1 MTTARCLRAVFIQG
15 ERMMRVMLVEDDAR
29 LAELV
34 MEYLNNYEFAV
45 ELVTRGDEALARFQ
59 ASLPDLVVLD
69 LMLPGT
75 DGMVVCR
82 QLRAVSDV
90 PILILTAREDS
101 YDEVSGLEQGADD
114 FVNKPVQP
122 RVLLARLRA
131 LARRRLPA
139 APDPAPQEPA
149 APSGHDDTPVYD
161 FGALHIATADR
172 SVVWRGQECVLSNT
186 EYKLLL
192 VLVESAGRVL
202 SRDALLKKMRGIEF
216 DGLDRSIDNAIS
228 KLRRRF
234 DDVDSSKIKTVWG
247 EGYLFS
253 PSAWN

>member
-1 MTTARCLRAVFIQG
+1 MV
-15 ERMMRVMLVEDDAR
+15 RVMLVEDDAR
-29 LAELV
+29 LAALV
-34 MEYLNNYEFAV
+34 MEYLNGYEFAV

-59 ASLPDLVVLD
+59 ASAPDLVVLD

-131 LARRRLPA
+131 LARRQPIAVTVPATASGTAAPA
-139 APDPAPQEPA
+139 A
-149 APSGHDDTPVYD
+149 GPVYA
-161 FGALHIATADR
+161 FGALRIVTADR
-172 SVVWRGQECVLSNT
+172 SVLWRGQECVLSST

-192 VLVESAGRVL
+192 VLVESSGQVL

-234 DDVDSSKIKTVWG
+234 DDLDASKIKTVWG

>member
-1 MTTARCLRAVFIQG
+1 MHKLL
-15 ERMMRVMLVEDDAR
+15 LVEDDAR
-29 LAELV
+29 LAQLV
-34 MEYLNNYEFAV
+34 TEYLTAYEFSV
-45 ELVTRGDEALARFQ
+45 DVVTRGDEALQRFREL
-59 ASLPDLVVLD
+59 SPDVVVLD
-69 LMLPGT
+69 LMLPGL

-82 QLRAVSDV
+82 QLRALGEV

-131 LARRRLPA
+131 LMRRAQNKA
-139 APDPAPQEPA
+139 APETGVLA
-149 APSGHDDTPVYD
+149 
-161 FGALHIATADR
+161 FGALSIFTSDR
-172 SVVWRGQECVLSNT
+172 SVTWRGQPCVLSNT

-192 VLVESAGRVL
+192 VLAEAAGTVL

-216 DGLDRSIDNAIS
+216 DGLDRSIDNCIS
-228 KLRRRF
+228 KLRRKF
-234 DDVDSSKIKTVWG
+234 DDAESEKIKTVWG

-253 PSAWN
+253 PSAWA

>member
-1 MTTARCLRAVFIQG
+1 MY
-15 ERMMRVMLVEDDAR
+15 RVLLVEDDAR

-34 MEYLNNYEFAV
+34 TEYLSNYEFTV
-45 ELVTRGDEALARFQ
+45 ELVTRGDEALSRFQ
-59 ASLPDLVVLD
+59 AFMPDVVVLD
-69 LMLPGT
+69 LMLPGL

-82 QLRAVSDV
+82 QIRAISPV

-131 LARRRLPA
+131 LLRRTSNSGANSGGKA
-139 APDPAPQEPA
+139 APDAGELQ
-149 APSGHDDTPVYD
+149 
-161 FGALHIATADR
+161 FGALRIVGSDR
-172 SVVWRGQECVLSNT
+172 TVYWRDELCVLSNT

-192 VLVESAGRVL
+192 VLAEAAGRVL
-202 SRDALLKKMRGIEF
+202 SRDELLKKMRGIEF
-216 DGLDRSIDNAIS
+216 DGLDRSIDNCIS
-228 KLRRRF
+228 KLRRKF
-234 DDVDSSKIKTVWG
+234 DDTKSEKIKTVWG

>member
-1 MTTARCLRAVFIQG
+1 MY
-15 ERMMRVMLVEDDAR
+15 RVMLVEDDAR

-34 MEYLNNYEFAV
+34 TEYLSGYEFAV
-45 ELVTRGDEALARFQ
+45 DLVTRGDAALERFK
-59 ASLPDLVVLD
+59 ALSPDVVVLD
-69 LMLPGT
+69 LMLPGL

-82 QLRAVSDV
+82 QIREVSEV

-131 LARRRLPA
+131 LMRRTQAKGADARVL
-139 APDPAPQEPA
+139 Q
-149 APSGHDDTPVYD
+149 
-161 FGALHIATADR
+161 FGSLRIVTSDR
-172 SVVWRGQECVLSNT
+172 SVSWRGEPCVLSNT

-192 VLVESAGRVL
+192 VLAEAAGRVL

-216 DGLDRSIDNAIS
+216 DGLDRSIDNCIS
-228 KLRRRF
+228 KLRRKF
-234 DDVDSSKIKTVWG
+234 DDAESEKIKTVWG

>member
-1 MTTARCLRAVFIQG
+1 MY
-15 ERMMRVMLVEDDAR
+15 RVMLVEDDAR

-34 MEYLNNYEFAV
+34 TEYLQGYEFAV
-45 ELVTRGDEALARFQ
+45 DLVTRGDAALERFK
-59 ASLPDLVVLD
+59 AATPDIVVLD
-69 LMLPGT
+69 LMLPGL

-82 QLRAVSDV
+82 KIRELSTV

-131 LARRRLPA
+131 LLRRTQSRAASEARTL
-139 APDPAPQEPA
+139 E
-149 APSGHDDTPVYD
+149 
-161 FGALHIATADR
+161 FGALTIAASDR
-172 SVVWRGQECVLSNT
+172 TVTWRGEPCVLSNT

-192 VLVESAGRVL
+192 VLAEAAGRVL
-202 SRDALLKKMRGIEF
+202 SRDELLKKMRGIEF
-216 DGLDRSIDNAIS
+216 DGLDRSIDNCIS
-228 KLRRRF
+228 KLRRKF
-234 DDVDSSKIKTVWG
+234 DDATSEKIKTVWG

-253 PSAWN
+253 PSAWG

>member
-1 MTTARCLRAVFIQG
+1 
-15 ERMMRVMLVEDDAR
+15 MLVEDDAR

-34 MEYLNNYEFAV
+34 TEYLSGYEFAV
-45 ELVTRGDEALARFQ
+45 ELVTRGDAALERFKEL
-59 ASLPDLVVLD
+59 APDVVILD
-69 LMLPGT
+69 LMLPGL

-82 QLRAVSDV
+82 QIRDQSDV

-131 LARRRLPA
+131 LMRRTQAKSGVDARVL
-139 APDPAPQEPA
+139 Q
-149 APSGHDDTPVYD
+149 
-161 FGALHIATADR
+161 FGALRIVTSDR
-172 SVVWRGQECVLSNT
+172 SVVWRGQPCVLSNT

-192 VLVESAGRVL
+192 VLAEAAGRVL

-216 DGLDRSIDNAIS
+216 DGLDRSIDNCIS
-228 KLRRRF
+228 KLRRKF
-234 DDVDSSKIKTVWG
+234 DDAESEKIKTVWG

>member
-1 MTTARCLRAVFIQG
+1 MY
-15 ERMMRVMLVEDDAR
+15 RVMLVEDDAR

-34 MEYLNNYEFAV
+34 TEYLSGYEFAV
-45 ELVTRGDEALARFQ
+45 ELVTRGDAALERFKE
-59 ASLPDLVVLD
+59 LTPDVVILD
-69 LMLPGT
+69 LMLPGL

-82 QLRAVSDV
+82 QIRDQSDV

-131 LARRRLPA
+131 LMRRTQAKSGVDARVL
-139 APDPAPQEPA
+139 Q
-149 APSGHDDTPVYD
+149 
-161 FGALHIATADR
+161 FGALRIATSDR
-172 SVVWRGQECVLSNT
+172 SVVWRGQPCVLSNT

-192 VLVESAGRVL
+192 VLAEAAGRVL

-216 DGLDRSIDNAIS
+216 DGLDRSIDNCIS
-228 KLRRRF
+228 KLRRKF
-234 DDVDSSKIKTVWG
+234 DDAESEKIKTVWG

>member
-1 MTTARCLRAVFIQG
+1 MH
-15 ERMMRVMLVEDDAR
+15 RVMLVEDDAR

-34 MEYLNNYEFAV
+34 SEYLSSYEFAV
-45 ELVTRGDEALARFQ
+45 DLVTRGDIALERFKEL
-59 ASLPDLVVLD
+59 SPDVVILD
-69 LMLPGT
+69 LMLPGL

-82 QLRAVSDV
+82 QIREHSDV

-131 LARRRLPA
+131 LMRSAQAKSGVDARIL
-139 APDPAPQEPA
+139 Q
-149 APSGHDDTPVYD
+149 
-161 FGALHIATADR
+161 FGALRIVTSDR
-172 SVVWRGQECVLSNT
+172 SVVWRGQPCILSNT

-192 VLVESAGRVL
+192 VLAEAAGRVL

-216 DGLDRSIDNAIS
+216 DGLDRSIDNCIS
-228 KLRRRF
+228 KLRRKF
-234 DDVDSSKIKTVWG
+234 DDADSEKIKTVWG

>member
-1 MTTARCLRAVFIQG
+1 MY
-15 ERMMRVMLVEDDAR
+15 RVLLVEDDPR

-34 MEYLNNYEFAV
+34 TEYLSGYEFSV
-45 ELVTRGDEALARFQ
+45 DLVTRGDTALAHFRQ
-59 ASLPDLVVLD
+59 NAPDIVVLD
-69 LMLPGT
+69 LMLPGM

-82 QLRAVSDV
+82 QIREQSDV

-131 LARRRLPA
+131 LLRRTHVSKA
-139 APDPAPQEPA
+139 TPDSRALE
-149 APSGHDDTPVYD
+149 
-161 FGALHIATADR
+161 FGALRIMANDR
-172 SVVWRGQECVLSNT
+172 SVTWRGQLCVLSNT

-192 VLVESAGRVL
+192 VLAEAAGRVL
-202 SRDALLKKMRGIEF
+202 SRDELLKKMRGIEF
-216 DGLDRSIDNAIS
+216 DGLDRSIDNSIS
-228 KLRRRF
+228 KLRRKF
-234 DDVDSSKIKTVWG
+234 DDNLSEKIKTVWG

>member
-1 MTTARCLRAVFIQG
+1 MY
-15 ERMMRVMLVEDDAR
+15 RVLLVEDDAR

-34 MEYLNNYEFAV
+34 TEYLSGYEFAV

-59 ASLPDLVVLD
+59 TFQPDIVVLD
-69 LMLPGT
+69 LMLPGM

-82 QLRAVSDV
+82 RIREQSEV

-131 LARRRLPA
+131 LLRRTQPKN
-139 APDPAPQEPA
+139 APR
-149 APSGHDDTPVYD
+149 SGQDGGELV
-161 FGALHIATADR
+161 FGALRIVGADR
-172 SVVWRGQECVLSNT
+172 TVYWRDELCVLSNT

-192 VLVESAGRVL
+192 VLAEAAGRVL
-202 SRDALLKKMRGIEF
+202 SRDELLKKMRGIEF
-216 DGLDRSIDNAIS
+216 DGLDRSIDNCIS
-228 KLRRRF
+228 KLRRKF
-234 DDVDSSKIKTVWG
+234 DDAKSEKIKTVWG

>member
-1 MTTARCLRAVFIQG
+1 MF
-15 ERMMRVMLVEDDAR
+15 RVMLVEDDVR

-34 MEYLNNYEFAV
+34 TEYLSGYEFAV
-45 ELVTRGDEALARFQ
+45 ETVARGDQALARF
-59 ASLPDLVVLD
+59 ADIAPDIIVLD
-69 LMLPGT
+69 LMLPGL

-82 QLRAVSDV
+82 QLRAITSA

-114 FVNKPVQP
+114 FLNKPVQP

-131 LARRRLPA
+131 LMRRASPQPA
-139 APDPAPQEPA
+139 GDGQPL
-149 APSGHDDTPVYD
+149 V
-161 FGALHIATADR
+161 FGALTITPSER
-172 SVVWRGQECVLSNT
+172 SVTWRGVPCVLSNT

-192 VLVESAGRVL
+192 VLASAAGHVL
-202 SRDALLKKMRGIEF
+202 SRDALLKKMRNIEF
-216 DGLDRSIDNAIS
+216 DGLDRSIDNGIS

-234 DDVDSSKIKTVWG
+234 EDASSEKIKTVWG

-253 PSAWN
+253 PTAWG

>member
-1 MTTARCLRAVFIQG
+1 MY
-15 ERMMRVMLVEDDAR
+15 RVLLVEDDPR

-34 MEYLNNYEFAV
+34 TEYLAGYEFSV
-45 ELVTRGDEALARFQ
+45 ELATRGDTALAHFKT
-59 ASLPDLVVLD
+59 AAPDIVVLD
-69 LMLPGT
+69 LMLPGM

-82 QLRAVSDV
+82 QIRDVSDV
-90 PILILTAREDS
+90 PILILTAREDT

-131 LARRRLPA
+131 LLRRTQTKNA
-139 APDPAPQEPA
+139 QV
-149 APSGHDDTPVYD
+149 DTRVLE
-161 FGALHIATADR
+161 FGALRIMTNDR
-172 SVVWRGQECVLSNT
+172 SVSWRDQPAVLSNT

-192 VLVESAGRVL
+192 VLAEAAGRVL
-202 SRDALLKKMRGIEF
+202 SRDELLKKMRGIEF
-216 DGLDRSIDNAIS
+216 DGLDRSIDNCIS
-228 KLRRRF
+228 KLRRKF
-234 DDVDSSKIKTVWG
+234 DDTPSEKIKTVWG